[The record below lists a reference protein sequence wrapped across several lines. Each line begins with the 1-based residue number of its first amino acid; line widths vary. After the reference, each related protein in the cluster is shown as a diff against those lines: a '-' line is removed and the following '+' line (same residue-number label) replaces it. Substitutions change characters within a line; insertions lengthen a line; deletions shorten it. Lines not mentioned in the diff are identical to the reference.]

1 MLRAF
6 TDNRHLLRE
15 LVFRDI
21 RSRYVG
27 SIMGLFWSVLNPL
40 LLLLLYTFVVA
51 GIFRERLAAGDSTSL
66 LAASIFCGL
75 LPWLAVQESI
85 IRSATCYLEEQN
97 LIKKLRFPLEV
108 LPLKIT
114 VSAIAHQLV
123 GSAVFVIV
131 LAIAGLG
138 VSWRLVFI
146 PAIVITQILLT
157 YGAGLIVASL
167 NVYFR
172 DIAHILGPLF
182 LGVFWI
188 TPIVYQRGMTGTGI
202 STILGFNPLTHL
214 IEAYRWTFLA
224 TARPSW
230 EGLAYV
236 ALFSIAVF
244 GLGRVVLGRTRTDVV
259 DFI

>member
-131 LAIAGLG
+131 LAIGIRLPGPQSAETTAGPAAID
-138 VSWRLVFI
+138 SSTERLERVCFLSL
-146 PAIVITQILLT
+146 AC
-157 YGAGLIVASL
+157 LIAW
-167 NVYFR
+167 
-172 DIAHILGPLF
+172 A
-182 LGVFWI
+182 
-188 TPIVYQRGMTGTGI
+188 TRG
-202 STILGFNPLTHL
+202 S
-214 IEAYRWTFLA
+214 
-224 TARPSW
+224 
-230 EGLAYV
+230 
-236 ALFSIAVF
+236 
-244 GLGRVVLGRTRTDVV
+244 
-259 DFI
+259 